1 MANIKVDVDYTIKD
15 GSEVSFTAP
24 CDCTAVTGLKVYHHG
39 GSKVFTF
46 RDSLGNNLIGTGNL
60 FAAGAIVKVI
70 LNVTNGHAYIQ
81 NADTNA
87 YLEAQFNSKQKLIG
101 ISQYTGDLNDYETLM
116 NTVVWINGG
125 SVANSPTK
133 NYAVVETW
141 GNGSGVA
148 LQRVTTASHNIAL
161 SVRYNS
167 KWSEQEWLNPPMNIG
182 TEYRLI
188 EKWNGKAVY
197 CKVISCGA
205 LVAAGSRKTVSIGQA
220 GITRIVRHC
229 GYAVYGSSAGEAYKG
244 TPVSLPIYGGTGLIG
259 YHAVAAEGLIYIECI
274 GDGTEFT
281 SSYIT
286 LWYTKD

>member
-1 MANIKVDVDYTIKD
+1 MIIQGNSVGGLIPTAEQVGAVPTSRTVNGKALSSNISLSASDVGARPYDWLPVLA
-15 GSEVSFTAP
+15 E
-24 CDCTAVTGLKVYHHG
+24 
-39 GSKVFTF
+39 
-46 RDSLGNNLIGTGNL
+46 IG
-60 FAAGAIVKVI
+60 
-70 LNVTNGHAYIQ
+70 
-81 NADTNA
+81 
-87 YLEAQFNSKQKLIG
+87 AQKIIG

-116 NTVVWINGG
+116 NTVVWVNGD

-141 GNGSGVA
+141 GNGSGVV
-148 LQRVTTASHNIAL
+148 LQRVTTVSHNIAL
-161 SVRYNS
+161 RVRYNS
-167 KWSEQEWLNPPMNIG
+167 KWSEWEWLNPPMNIG

-188 EKWNGKAVY
+188 ERCNGKVVH
-197 CKVISCGA
+197 CKAISCGA